1 MALPSPVVALLAL
14 AAITSAQP
22 GGGEPE
28 AAAPYNRGSE
38 PPHAWSTKPWAPP
51 KSVPLD
57 HVAETYSGM
66 DHEVLAANAQAR
78 DDEDRAAAA
87 AEAALEAAADKSPE
101 AFLKAVRTFKPG
113 DYDLLLRCALAQ
125 PHPTHPERHRLR
137 AELAVVFRDRIIGE
151 DFDGLHPG
159 DELGTLHIVQGQNA
173 RIKGHVRLP
182 WNGRFQVKG
191 SSAVLGLT
199 LLTLRRQRGEA
210 HGVVHNRGGQ
220 VRPHP
225 TPHSRY
231 AAVGGV

>member
-1 MALPSPVVALLAL
+1 MALHRSVVALLAL
-14 AAITSAQP
+14 PAITSAQP

-28 AAAPYNRGSE
+28 AAAAYNRGSE

-125 PHPTHPERHRLR
+125 PHRTPPR
-137 AELAVVFRDRIIGE
+137 APPGSELSW
-151 DFDGLHPG
+151 
-159 DELGTLHIVQGQNA
+159 
-173 RIKGHVRLP
+173 P
-182 WNGRFQVKG
+182 WFSGIG
-191 SSAVLGLT
+191 SSART
-199 LLTLRRQRGEA
+199 SMACTRGTSW
-210 HGVVHNRGGQ
+210 GRCTSSRGRMPG
-220 VRPHP
+220 
-225 TPHSRY
+225 SRGTCGCRGM
-231 AAVGGV
+231 VGSR

>member
-1 MALPSPVVALLAL
+1 M
-14 AAITSAQP
+14 
-22 GGGEPE
+22 
-28 AAAPYNRGSE
+28 
-38 PPHAWSTKPWAPP
+38 
-51 KSVPLD
+51 
-57 HVAETYSGM
+57 
-66 DHEVLAANAQAR
+66 
-78 DDEDRAAAA
+78 
-87 AEAALEAAADKSPE
+87 
-101 AFLKAVRTFKPG
+101 
-113 DYDLLLRCALAQ
+113 
-125 PHPTHPERHRLR
+125 
-137 AELAVVFRDRIIGE
+137 VFRDRIIGE

-231 AAVGGV
+231 AAIACEVYRSAAGSR